1 MTTDIAAATPSR
13 QALAAVERSAKG
25 QVTGRLRT
33 ALLTMIW
40 EGACRAVA
48 AETAGMTD
56 HSLRAALKKP
66 HVRQF
71 YLSELDVLKTSER
84 ARNVLALVDVRD
96 NSSNSISRVQA
107 ARTLEQLS
115 EEAETRPRGQYP
127 QTPGLVVVIR
137 APSSAIPKPAPA
149 TIDVE
154 PMPEHADE
162 PTR

>member
-1 MTTDIAAATPSR
+1 
-13 QALAAVERSAKG
+13 
-25 QVTGRLRT
+25 
-33 ALLTMIW
+33 
-40 EGACRAVA
+40 
-48 AETAGMTD
+48 MTD

-96 NSSNSISRVQA
+96 NSSNSMSRVQA
-107 ARTLEQLS
+107 ARSLEQMS
-115 EEAETRPRGQYP
+115 EEAETRPRGQH
-127 QTPGLVVVIR
+127 QVVPGLVVVI
-137 APSSAIPKPAPA
+137 ASATNVIPKPAPV

-154 PMPEHADE
+154 AVHDDIEK

>member
-1 MTTDIAAATPSR
+1 MRNMTTLTR

-33 ALLTMIW
+33 ALLAMIW

-48 AETAGMTD
+48 AEAAGMTD

-96 NSSNSISRVQA
+96 NSSNSMSRVQA
-107 ARTLEQLS
+107 ARSLEQMS
-115 EEAETRPRGQYP
+115 EEAETRPRGQH
-127 QTPGLVVVIR
+127 QVVPGLVVVI
-137 APSSAIPKPAPA
+137 ASATNVIPKPAPV

-154 PMPEHADE
+154 AVHDDIEK